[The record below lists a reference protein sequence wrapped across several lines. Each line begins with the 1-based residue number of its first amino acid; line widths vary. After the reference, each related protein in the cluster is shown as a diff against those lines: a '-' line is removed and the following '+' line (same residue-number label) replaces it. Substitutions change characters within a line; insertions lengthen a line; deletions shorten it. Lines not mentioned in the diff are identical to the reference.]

1 MEPPRVNSMSRDSS
15 NSLGGLTRHEG
26 NVVLV
31 EKDNLESLPP
41 NAPLSDVVVGVLRT
55 LGLGE
60 ASDVIFSTDSNPG
73 RVSIVHGT
81 TADVIWC
88 DEFGAESTT
97 TSQFATAL
105 NLSPV
110 AGDWVS
116 VRDGYVTSVS
126 PRTTELRRP
135 GATPGDVQVL
145 AANIDVVLVVLPIDR
160 ELNILML
167 ERLAVMAFDS
177 GARPVVV
184 LTKSDGSH
192 VVEAVVEEASDAVPG
207 VEVMTTSSASGYGI
221 EKLRAILHQGVTA
234 VMLGASGAGKTS
246 LLNALE
252 GSSELTASVSRS
264 GEGRHVTTTRR
275 LYRLSSGGVLLDI
288 PGIRLLDLTIGQQGL
303 DDAFADITE
312 LARNCKFSDCAHSG
326 DDGCAVEAA
335 VASGELSPRRLES
348 WRTIRDEMI
357 QQGVSRDQEV
367 SARKKKGRGAKPKP
381 VPSFDDED

>member
-1 MEPPRVNSMSRDSS
+1 MSRDSS

-184 LTKSDGSH
+184 LTKSDG
-192 VVEAVVEEASDAVPG
+192 ATKP
-207 VEVMTTSSASGYGI
+207 SG
-221 EKLRAILHQGVTA
+221 R
-234 VMLGASGAGKTS
+234 
-246 LLNALE
+246 
-252 GSSELTASVSRS
+252 
-264 GEGRHVTTTRR
+264 
-275 LYRLSSGGVLLDI
+275 
-288 PGIRLLDLTIGQQGL
+288 P
-303 DDAFADITE
+303 
-312 LARNCKFSDCAHSG
+312 
-326 DDGCAVEAA
+326 
-335 VASGELSPRRLES
+335 
-348 WRTIRDEMI
+348 
-357 QQGVSRDQEV
+357 
-367 SARKKKGRGAKPKP
+367 
-381 VPSFDDED
+381 